1 MTLLWITLGF
11 IGGFIALPLIL
22 FLLRDVLPPTL
33 FLPSDWD

>member
-1 MTLLWITLGF
+1 MIWIWITLAVLV
-11 IGGFIALPLIL
+11 GFIAFPLIL